1 MSFKIYAGEPHHAK
15 GIAEVHV
22 GSWRT
27 TYKGIVADT
36 TLADMNI
43 EVRIKQWANRLA
55 DKEPRTCT
63 FVATDLNEQVIGLC
77 KWRSCSF

>member
-27 TYKGIVADT
+27 TYKGIVADA

-43 EVRIKQWANRLA
+43 EVRIRQWA
-55 DKEPRTCT
+55 KFGGTGP
-63 FVATDLNEQVIGLC
+63 
-77 KWRSCSF
+77 WRSRPINF